1 MDAFTCSKTLHNEG
15 FNTWYTSI
23 SNICKLLNV
32 SVTTEMLSEM
42 SSKSF
47 KKYVM
52 LVKSKTFWADFRAN
66 NIEGKLRT
74 YFSFKEH
81 FEFE

>member
-1 MDAFTCSKTLHNEG
+1 M
-15 FNTWYTSI
+15 YTSI

-47 KKYVM
+47 KKYIKNVM
-52 LVKSKTFWADFRAN
+52 LVKFKTFWADFRAN
-66 NIEGKLRT
+66 NIDGKLRT

-81 FEFE
+81 FEFERNLNIIKKITKEGP